1 MQNPS
6 KVLGHIWDKE
16 NDTFEVQ
23 IQKLAEEQTVTKR
36 SILSKL
42 GSVYDPLGLMSP
54 TLVEGKRIYRE
65 ACEENNQ
72 WNTEVSPRV
81 KREWLKWTN
90 QLRNIKVPR
99 SLIKTGKRVKAV
111 HIHQFADASEIACST
126 VTIAI
131 VEDETNRVM
140 GLLTSKSSIAKKNTT
155 IARLELISGHMAANM
170 VRNMCKALHGLPI
183 QSVTVWIDSMVALYW
198 IRNPGKTWKTFV
210 SNRVRKISEITEE
223 NNIAWKHC
231 PTDKNIADLGSRGAS
246 IERTEKGDCNAKTDL
261 AVPLRKSAFGQKCF
275 SYKAAKLWNDL
286 SVAAK
291 SLKSYEIFKKRIN
304 SVNTEC

>member
-6 KVLGHIWDKE
+6 KFLGHIWDKE

-23 IQKLAEEQTVTKR
+23 IQKLAEEQTVTKK
-36 SILSKL
+36 SILRKL
-42 GSVYDPLGLMSP
+42 GSVYHPLGLMSP

-72 WNTEVSPRV
+72 WSTEVSPRV

-131 VEDETNRVM
+131 VEDETNRVI
-140 GLLTSKSSIAKKNTT
+140 GLLTSKS
-155 IARLELISGHMAANM
+155 
-170 VRNMCKALHGLPI
+170 
-183 QSVTVWIDSMVALYW
+183 
-198 IRNPGKTWKTFV
+198 
-210 SNRVRKISEITEE
+210 
-223 NNIAWKHC
+223 
-231 PTDKNIADLGSRGAS
+231 
-246 IERTEKGDCNAKTDL
+246 
-261 AVPLRKSAFGQKCF
+261 
-275 SYKAAKLWNDL
+275 
-286 SVAAK
+286 
-291 SLKSYEIFKKRIN
+291 
-304 SVNTEC
+304 